1 MSLLSVYFA
10 GQYGAGNTITFQK
23 GKSKASKVS
32 KENRKHFDDSK
43 SQLGYRKYWS
53 IDITSIINHDCEK
66 HIGRLDS
73 L

>member
-32 KENRKHFDDSK
+32 KENRKHFDNSK
-43 SQLGYRKYWS
+43 SQLGYRKFIFYN
-53 IDITSIINHDCEK
+53 T
-66 HIGRLDS
+66 GA
-73 L
+73 

>member
-1 MSLLSVYFA
+1 MLNTRRNLASVSFISIFA

-43 SQLGYRKYWS
+43 SQLGYRKFIFYN
-53 IDITSIINHDCEK
+53 T
-66 HIGRLDS
+66 GA
-73 L
+73 